1 MNAVSPPDLRFDYR
15 PRLAEMRKVVPSP
28 GAAMPMAAVAAA
40 KKPKP
45 SKVRPAEFFAGRS
58 GYDPDFLGDFRVG
71 LPTAAADI
79 RPVAGR
85 TDGRLDYQHFSVVM
99 SESRRMA
106 RFVAVNIEGSRPVD
120 IDRDDDKWFLDG
132 RLPQDAQWGEEL
144 YFDNGLDRGH
154 LVRRMDPN
162 WGDAAETANIDTFH
176 FTNCAPQMAAMNQ
189 ETWLGLENYIL
200 DNAQAWRER
209 CSVFTGPVFSERDI
223 PYRGALIPRAY
234 WKVVAFLDDSGR
246 PSATAYLVDQN
257 TELADLA
264 AAFGKYK
271 TYQRSVRSI
280 ENLTGLSFGDLSERD
295 GFSNEERALGG
306 EVEIASA
313 IRTLSDIRV

>member
-1 MNAVSPPDLRFDYR
+1 
-15 PRLAEMRKVVPSP
+15 MRKVLPSP
-28 GAAMPMAAVAAA
+28 GAGAPMVVLAAA
-40 KKPKP
+40 GPKP
-45 SKVRPAEFFAGRS
+45 SKIRAADYFTGRS
-58 GYDPDFLGDFRVG
+58 GYDPDFLGAFRVD
-71 LPTAAADI
+71 LPTASSDI
-79 RPVAGR
+79 RPIEGR
-85 TDGRLDYQHFSVVM
+85 PDGRLDYQNFSVVM

-106 RFVAVNIEGSRPVD
+106 KFVAVNIEGSRPVD
-120 IDRDDDKWFLDG
+120 IERDDDKWFLDG

-144 YFDNGLDRGH
+144 YYDNKLDRGH

-189 ETWLGLENYIL
+189 ETWLGLETYIL
-200 DNAQAWRER
+200 DNARAWRAR

-234 WKVVAFLDDSGR
+234 WKVVAFLDDDGR

-257 TELADLA
+257 HELIELA

-280 ENLTGLSFGDLSERD
+280 EKLSGLSFGELSARD
-295 GFSNEERALGG
+295 GFSNEERALGS
-306 EVEIASA
+306 EVEISSA